1 MLLII
6 DIMRGKRI
14 FQTELRGRRIEI
26 SMHMKLVKR
35 LLSGGVFLFILAM
48 GIQFLS
54 LFLYPMNDIVRNWQ
68 SFYHLDKYSV
78 DLLFVGSSHAYSSF
92 DTAKIRE
99 YTGKEA
105 YILASN
111 SQNVVQSYFNV
122 KEALKYQKPEVII
135 LEAFS
140 INDND
145 NWKGGEND
153 DKDWKK
159 ETNID
164 GMRLGAVKVEA
175 ICSQYRPKNWAYAFF
190 RIGRSHGNWADT
202 SQVYSNY
209 AFFRKGIKGFSPF
222 RPSKSTMSEET
233 AQKYEEA
240 EKRDGDIII
249 SETNI
254 AYFHKLAG
262 LCRSEGIEFYVVM
275 APMYKTYI
283 DSINYESWLNRLL
296 DLTKSEDIAYLDCNL
311 HYDEIGLTASDFED
325 AYNGYHH
332 LNVSG
337 SSKVTDF
344 LLKELCLVQEGR

>member
-1 MLLII
+1 
-6 DIMRGKRI
+6 
-14 FQTELRGRRIEI
+14 
-26 SMHMKLVKR
+26 MK
-35 LLSGGVFLFILAM
+35 
-48 GIQFLS
+48 Q
-54 LFLYPMNDIVRNWQ
+54 
-68 SFYHLDKYSV
+68 
-78 DLLFVGSSHAYSSF
+78 
-92 DTAKIRE
+92 
-99 YTGKEA
+99 
-105 YILASN
+105 
-111 SQNVVQSYFNV
+111 
-122 KEALKYQKPEVII
+122 YQKPEAII

-140 INDND
+140 INNND
-145 NWKGGEND
+145 NWQGGEND

-159 ETNID
+159 ESNID

-175 ICSQYRPKNWAYAFF
+175 ICSQYRPENWAYAFF

-240 EKRDGDIII
+240 EKRDGDIAI